1 MHFHCCLEINRSLIS
16 CLVVIINI
24 VLDWKIPVFFIAQIY
39 NMHQIWSKILIHC
52 NLSWSRKSK
61 LERQWKPARRK
72 CDKEQKVQM
81 LSVQSSNSFLKQRNV
96 ENVKGIVHPKI
107 KPSPRPHAIPN
118 LIFFFLCNTKVD
130 SHWHFCNWSQ
140 WLFST
145 IWWSTFFKRY
155 S

>member
-1 MHFHCCLEINRSLIS
+1 MHFHCCLEINRSLMS

-39 NMHQIWSKILIHC
+39 NMHQIWSKIFIHC
-52 NLSWSRKSK
+52 NLIWSMKEKQPSK

-72 CDKEQKVQM
+72 WDKEQKVQM

-118 LIFFFLCNTKVD
+118 LIFFFLCNTK
-130 SHWHFCNWSQ
+130 SGQ
-140 WLFST
+140 PLT